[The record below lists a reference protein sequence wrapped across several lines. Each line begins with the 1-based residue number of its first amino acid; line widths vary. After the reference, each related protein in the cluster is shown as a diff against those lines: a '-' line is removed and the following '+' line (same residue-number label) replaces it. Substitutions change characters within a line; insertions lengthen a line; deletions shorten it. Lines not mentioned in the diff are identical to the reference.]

1 MDHWEWLTLLSR
13 WSLYLSMALAVG
25 GVASEWLLYPYRPLK
40 SALRRYALTGILLA
54 SFALVLHFLVRI
66 GALAEA
72 GIGGM
77 VDSLMFQVLWQSTVG
92 DSLMWAG
99 TGLLLL
105 AGSHCIG
112 ARAGNAGLMHWLQIL
127 IAIIGMGVLAF
138 SYTLSG
144 HVHSSGV
151 LAAIAL
157 TIHVSIVSWWLGA
170 LFPLWLATHRLG
182 LKQSHRVL
190 DLFGRLA
197 LPAVL
202 LLLGAGVLLSYQLT
216 GWREGLL
223 DSRYGFW
230 LVLKVALVGVI
241 LVLAAFHRFYLV
253 PTLQRAGNARA
264 MKGSLLLEK
273 AVGMAILAVTTVLA
287 VLVGPA
293 H

>member
-25 GVASEWLLYPYRPLK
+25 GVASEWLLHSYRPLRSVLK
-40 SALRRYALTGILLA
+40 RYTLTGILLA
-54 SFALVLHFLVRI
+54 SFALIVHFLVRI

-77 VDSLMFQVLWQSTVG
+77 VDPLIFQVLWHSTVG
-92 DSLMWAG
+92 DALVWAG
-99 TGLLLL
+99 TGLMLL
-105 AGSHCIG
+105 ACSHCVSVRVG
-112 ARAGNAGLMHWLQIL
+112 DTGPMHWLQIL
-127 IAIIGMGVLAF
+127 VALAGMGALAF
-138 SYTLSG
+138 SYTQSG
-144 HVHSSGV
+144 HVHSSGMLTAV
-151 LAAIAL
+151 AL
-157 TIHVSIVSWWLGA
+157 TIHVLIISWWLGS

-182 LKQSHRVL
+182 PEQSHRVL

-202 LLLGAGVLLSYQLT
+202 LLLGAGTLLSYQLT
-216 GWREGLL
+216 GWHEGLL

-241 LVLAAFHRFYLV
+241 LVLAAFHKFYLV
-253 PTLQRAGNARA
+253 PALKRAGNARA

-273 AVGMAILAVTTVLA
+273 VVGMAILAVTTVLA